1 MCGRFG
7 KFSGCTLIREELR
20 VVGEP
25 SAPRWNV
32 APGGESDV
40 IREED
45 GERRIAMA
53 RWGLVPAWAKDE
65 AIGFKTFN
73 ARSESLAE
81 KPTFH
86 DAFRKRRCII
96 PMDGFY
102 EWERTGSGKQPWFI
116 RLRDDQPMAV
126 AGLWER
132 RERDDATLDTFTVI
146 TCPAND
152 LLQPIHDRM
161 PVILPLI
168 HWAAWL
174 DPALHDPGALQPML
188 LPADPGA
195 MERFTVSPRVNATT
209 DDDPG
214 LVEPWVPESP
224 PQTSLF

>member
-7 KFSGCTLIREELR
+7 KFSGYTPIREELR

-45 GERRIAMA
+45 GERRITTA
-53 RWGLVPAWAKDE
+53 RWGLVPPWAQDE
-65 AIGFKTFN
+65 SIGFKTFN
-73 ARSESLAE
+73 ARSPSLAE
-81 KPTFH
+81 KP
-86 DAFRKRRCII
+86 AFREAFKKRRCLV

-102 EWERTGSGKQPWFI
+102 EWERTRSGKQPWFI
-116 RLRDDQPMAV
+116 RLREGPMGV

-132 RERDDATLDTFTVI
+132 RETKGATLDSFTIV
-146 TCPAND
+146 TCPSND

-161 PVILPLI
+161 PVILTPDR
-168 HWAAWL
+168 WETWL
-174 DPALHDPGALQPML
+174 DPTLHDPDALQAL
-188 LPADPGA
+188 LVPADPTL
-195 MERFTVSPRVNATT
+195 MERYTVSPRVNATT

-214 LVEPWVPESP
+214 LVEPWAPKSP
-224 PQTSLF
+224 PQTTLF